1 MNMHGSMSAMDII
14 VFLALAF
21 AIVFTAAWS
30 VSPALRAWI
39 ERPKYRF
46 QKNLR
51 SYEETVRMVFEDRNR
66 PK

>member
-1 MNMHGSMSAMDII
+1 MNMNGSLSAMDII
-14 VFLALAF
+14 VLLALAF
-21 AIVFTAAWS
+21 AIVFTVAWS
-30 VSPALRAWI
+30 VSPDLRAWI

-51 SYEETVRMVFEDRNR
+51 SYDETVQVSFEDRNR